1 MLFLTSYF
9 TSHKRLYNAVGF
21 AVRCDRDTVAL
32 TCIRIMRSDL
42 PEFSVKYL
50 RYLLAFYLSRCV
62 AKIRAQTAQISFKKG
77 SARCYPIR
85 LKNSNKSPEKRP
97 KCRHYFKAVPS
108 LSQLPSLPSTC
119 IGKTFA
125 RHGVT
130 AVPAFFTHKELPS
143 LLSLFLSYSSFAE
156 K

>member
-50 RYLLAFYLSRCV
+50 RYLLAFYHSKCV
-62 AKIRAQTAQISFKKG
+62 AKIRAETAQISL
-77 SARCYPIR
+77 YI
-85 LKNSNKSPEKRP
+85 
-97 KCRHYFKAVPS
+97 HYAD
-108 LSQLPSLPSTC
+108 
-119 IGKTFA
+119 
-125 RHGVT
+125 
-130 AVPAFFTHKELPS
+130 
-143 LLSLFLSYSSFAE
+143 SYSIS
-156 K
+156 